1 MSDSQDASLVDQCLQ
16 GNRRAFEVLLDRYQR
31 TVFNVVYRIVKD
43 VEDAQDITQS
53 TFVKAFENLRSFN
66 PKYKF
71 FSWIYKIAV
80 NESLNHL
87 NQRKRTTELNEDIV
101 SEEDDPEGSLNNVDL
116 SEKIND
122 CLMKLSPEYRV
133 VIVLRHFQDLP
144 YHEIGQILDL
154 PEKTVKSR
162 LFAARQALRRHLM
175 RKGL

>member
-1 MSDSQDASLVDQCLQ
+1 MAGSHDASLVDQCLQ
-16 GNRRAFEVLLDRYQR
+16 GDRRAFETLLDRYQR
-31 TVFNVVYRIVKD
+31 TVFNVVYRIVRD
-43 VEDAQDITQS
+43 IEDAQDVTQS
-53 TFVKAFENLRSFN
+53 SFVKAFENLRSFN

-80 NESLNHL
+80 NESLNFL
-87 NQRKRTTELNEDIV
+87 NQRKRTIELNEEVV
-101 SEEDDPEGSLNNVDL
+101 SQEDDPEGSLANMEL
-116 SEKIND
+116 TEKIND

-162 LFAARQALRRHLM
+162 LFAARQALRRHLL